1 MKPKV
6 HPTIYQRLL
15 RAFTVSEIEPLGV
28 DLLGKKEDIVPEIN
42 SVNGYQKHDTKEC
55 YASKK

>member
-1 MKPKV
+1 MNPNP
-6 HPTIYQRLL
+6 HETIYQRLL
-15 RAFTVSEIEPLGV
+15 RAFTFSEPEPLGV